1 MREKGIWLRKWKKIR
16 VVFFVTGLKVEVTGS
31 FHQPFR
37 EFLWYVFFMISFYS
51 CFMGWWIPTS
61 SDDLIIV
68 SPFIEVEEIFFVVS
82 YLYPKG
88 FSTLYLVSSLWL
100 NVLDYHSWFLLC
112 CYYSWEGGYY
122 CWVIIIIVEE
132 FFNLDRL
139 IL

>member
-16 VVFFVTGLKVEVTGS
+16 VVFLGTMLKVEVIGS

-37 EFLWYVFFMISFYS
+37 EFLWYVFFLISFYS

-68 SPFIEVEEIFFVVS
+68 SPFIEVEEIFFVVF

-88 FSTLYLVSSLWL
+88 FSTLYLVSSIGWMFLITI
-100 NVLDYHSWFLLC
+100 LDS
-112 CYYSWEGGYY
+112 CYV
-122 CWVIIIIVEE
+122 VIIFEKVVIIVEWLLLLWR
-132 FFNLDRL
+132 NLL
-139 IL
+139 ILTG